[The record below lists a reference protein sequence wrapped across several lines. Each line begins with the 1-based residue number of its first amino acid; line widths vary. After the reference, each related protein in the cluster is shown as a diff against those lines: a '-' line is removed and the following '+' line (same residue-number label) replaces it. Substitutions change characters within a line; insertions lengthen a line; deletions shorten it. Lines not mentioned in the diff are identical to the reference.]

1 MNSDN
6 ELDKLLDDALAE
18 YRAAEPLAGLEDR
31 VLNRVYVE
39 SERRRKALWRWSLVS
54 AAAALAIVAW
64 LGISVRARR
73 EQAPTAIAQQ
83 PPPRSVEPQG
93 PPVQS
98 PAANHAPGPV
108 PAVKLAHATRKDS
121 RAAATLVATQRQP
134 MREQFP
140 SPAPLTSSERVLL
153 ALAQTHPAA
162 LQELPHNDVNEEI
175 AIVPIEIKPLAET
188 TGSPEG
194 EN

>member
-1 MNSDN
+1 MNTDN

-31 VLNRVYVE
+31 VLNRVRLE
-39 SERRRKALWRWSLVS
+39 NERRKKVLWRWSML
-54 AAAALAIVAW
+54 AAAALLAIVAW
-64 LGISVRARR
+64 LGISVRLRR
-73 EQAPTAIAQQ
+73 QPAPPAIAQQ
-83 PPPRSVEPQG
+83 QPRSLEPQRQ
-93 PPVQS
+93 PAQS
-98 PAANHAPGPV
+98 SMANHAARPE
-108 PAVKLAHATRKDS
+108 PAVKLAHAAHKGS
-121 RAAATLVATQRQP
+121 RAAAALVAAQRQP

-140 SPAPLTSSERVLL
+140 SPAPLTPSERSLL